1 VATGDDRERLR
12 RQSWYGL
19 KAPLKR
25 LLALRLPHFLLRQA
39 LVLRPELRRG
49 GRLPAPA
56 RLREVEGRVGSARF
70 VMLDPARCE
79 IAKELYWGGGRRPRP
94 GDALAVEVFAA
105 LAREARVALDVG
117 AYTGLFTLVA
127 TAVRPELEAH
137 AFEIVPEV
145 FKALLDNCVRNDV
158 LHRVRLHHEGIGAP
172 GATVRVGIGR
182 GGSAL
187 PSFYSTRMRF
197 DEGCLVRLRSLDS
210 LLPELPEGPT
220 VMKVDVEGT
229 EDEVFRHGQRFLA
242 ERRPEILC
250 EVLAGVADP
259 AALEALLAP
268 HGYRWYLVTETALE
282 PRERL
287 EPHPRFRDW
296 LFTTRTPEE
305 LAKSVGVASGTK
317 A

>member
-1 VATGDDRERLR
+1 MTLGDDRARLR

-25 LLALRLPHFLLRQA
+25 LLSLRVPHVLLRRA
-39 LVLRPELRRG
+39 LLLRPDLRRG

-56 RLREVEGRVGSARF
+56 HLREVEGRAGEARF

-94 GDALAVEVFAA
+94 EDALGVEVFAA

-127 TAVRPELEAH
+127 AAVRPELEAH

-172 GATVRVGIGR
+172 GATLRVATGR

-197 DEGCLVRLRSLDS
+197 DEGPLVRLRSLDS
-210 LLPELPEGPT
+210 LLPELPEGPC

-229 EDEVFRHGQRFLA
+229 EEEVFRHGQRFLA
-242 ERRPEILC
+242 ERRPDILC

-259 AALEALLAP
+259 GALEALLAP
-268 HGYRWYLVTETALE
+268 HGYRWYLVAEAALE

-296 LFTTRTPEE
+296 LFTTRERDA
-305 LAKSVGVASGTK
+305 LVALGLPILR
-317 A
+317 

>member
-1 VATGDDRERLR
+1 
-12 RQSWYGL
+12 
-19 KAPLKR
+19 
-25 LLALRLPHFLLRQA
+25 
-39 LVLRPELRRG
+39 
-49 GRLPAPA
+49 
-56 RLREVEGRVGSARF
+56 
-70 VMLDPARCE
+70 M
-79 IAKELYWGGGRRPRP
+79 
-94 GDALAVEVFAA
+94 
-105 LAREARVALDVG
+105 
-117 AYTGLFTLVA
+117 
-127 TAVRPELEAH
+127 
-137 AFEIVPEV
+137 
-145 FKALLDNCVRNDV
+145 RNDV

-210 LLPELPEGPT
+210 LLAELPEGPT

-229 EDEVFRHGQRFLA
+229 EEEVLRHGQRFLA

-268 HGYRWYLVTETALE
+268 HGYRWYLVTETVLE

-305 LAKSVGVASGTK
+305 LAKLSVGVA
-317 A
+317 